1 MWLHAMQTAQR
12 QRKYW
17 DRVQRKHW
25 MICVGIHGI
34 GRRIIQTDMKIK
46 SRSKSKG
53 KSKSKS
59 KSKSK
64 GYVYTKN

>member
-1 MWLHAMQTAQR
+1 
-12 QRKYW
+12 
-17 DRVQRKHW
+17 

-59 KSKSK
+59 KSK